1 MATSASASAS
11 TSKDAAKKPSAGGGF
26 SLGRAISKCL
36 LFSCGPFYCYP
47 WKPLINEVAGVSY
60 EVANKHFWAQHKDTY
75 NLLWHVVCMFFQVWS
90 NLSFLARIEG
100 PLAAAVGVDLGT
112 KVHGHRM
119 LPLLCVTLWGL
130 VLLIPRKGS
139 DCPFLAKTLS
149 LLTLGL
155 AYNTAH
161 HFTGQVIERICIVAF
176 LFVFGYQVAVRGSKA
191 LNLKSGAGGSSKLI
205 LILLVL
211 KVALYYGIMNSAY
224 RGVFAHKQEIL
235 IKAFVGS
242 LIAMGLF
249 LPDPLVFVVA
259 YGSIAGHIL
268 SALVD
273 NSLLFLFCSAF
284 TATLFQ
290 GNYLLVIWV
299 SVEIP

>member
-1 MATSASASAS
+1 MATSASAS
-11 TSKDAAKKPSAGGGF
+11 TSKMAAKKPSTRGGF

-161 HFTGQVIERICIVAF
+161 HFTGQVMTSLRICTGLHLQPRILWCQQCPLRTRRRRQHQGRQRHRRPPLHRHPWHPPPHHLRHRRLGRRPVIVT
-176 LFVFGYQVAVRGSKA
+176 LGP
-191 LNLKSGAGGSSKLI
+191 LI
-205 LILLVL
+205 RAPVLVL
-211 KVALYYGIMNSAY
+211 VRA
-224 RGVFAHKQEIL
+224 
-235 IKAFVGS
+235 
-242 LIAMGLF
+242 
-249 LPDPLVFVVA
+249 
-259 YGSIAGHIL
+259 
-268 SALVD
+268 
-273 NSLLFLFCSAF
+273 
-284 TATLFQ
+284 
-290 GNYLLVIWV
+290 
-299 SVEIP
+299 